1 SMVIIDPTAE
11 PTRRA
16 TAEEKPLAPRQFRT
30 LDGLRVGL
38 VSNTKLN
45 ADRVLLAIGDLLAER
60 YQITS
65 IVHEQKAN
73 FSLPAPDPIV
83 DKIARESDI
92 VIAGVGD

>member
-1 SMVIIDPTAE
+1 MVIIDPTAE
-11 PTRRA
+11 PTQRSLSQ
-16 TAEEKPLAPRQFRT
+16 EKQLAPRDFET

-45 ADRVLLAIGDLLAER
+45 ADNVLLAIGDLLSER
-60 YQITS
+60 YQIKS
-65 IVHEQKAN
+65 IVHEQKQN
-73 FSLPAPDPIV
+73 FSLPAPDEIV